1 MIRFAMLRHGHTDWN
16 RAGRIQGR
24 TDIALDEQARRDL
37 KGFALPKAW
46 QDADLYASPL
56 SRARETAEIVSGRSP
71 QTVDAL
77 IEMDWGDWEG
87 LKGVDLK
94 ADPNSGFRDIE
105 HWGWAYQPPHGESPS
120 NVWDRL
126 EPWLSSLTRNSIAVC
141 HIGTMRMVL
150 AKAYGWDFLGP
161 APFAIKR
168 NRMFVVE
175 IEGTDIRISDP
186 DIVRLDKIDA

>member
-24 TDIALDEQARRDL
+24 TDIALDEQARSDL
-37 KGFALPKAW
+37 KGFALPTAW
-46 QDADLYASPL
+46 QGADLYASPL
-56 SRARETAEIVSGRSP
+56 SRARETAEIVSGRAP
-71 QTVDAL
+71 KTVDAL

-105 HWGWAYQPPHGESPS
+105 HWGWVYQPPNGESPCD
-120 NVWDRL
+120 VWDRL
-126 EPWLSSLTRNSIAVC
+126 APWLFSLKRDSIAVC

-168 NRMFVVE
+168 NRMFVVD
-175 IEGTDIRISDP
+175 IEGTDIRVSDP
-186 DIVRLDKIDA
+186 DIVRLDKIDT